1 VKPRRLNPERFPI
14 NIHCEGDIQV
24 RAKAG
29 PLNQILMNL
38 IINSMVHA
46 FDGRDQGQVDISFQL
61 MNDNELEIVYTDN
74 GCGVDADISRKIF
87 DPFVTTKR
95 GSGGSGLG
103 LHLVYNLVTQVL
115 GGNIHFF
122 SEEDNGVEFI
132 IRFPVTVLSNA

>member
-1 VKPRRLNPERFPI
+1 
-14 NIHCEGDIQV
+14 
-24 RAKAG
+24 
-29 PLNQILMNL
+29 
-38 IINSMVHA
+38 MVHA